1 MTAEEEGKKTERE
14 REEEDE
20 GEEEGIPRP
29 YSIVTRRLA
38 FRPSHK
44 TPPEHLITY
53 RVLTICL
60 FRFCNGHLLPPPPMP
75 PRIRNCYIYLE
86 DLYPS

>member
-1 MTAEEEGKKTERE
+1 MTAEEEGKRQTEREIE
-14 REEEDE
+14 REEEEE

-29 YSIVTRRLA
+29 HSIVSRRLA
-38 FRPSHK
+38 LRPSHK

-60 FRFCNGHLLPPPPMP
+60 FRFCNGHLLPPPPCRP
-75 PRIRNCYIYLE
+75 ESAIATFI
-86 DLYPS
+86 